1 MKIKL
6 FEDFNNDDRTWRL
19 NYEQTS
25 KIDAEINNVL
35 IELSDNGF
43 EIEIDHFAKKIA
55 EENSILVSV
64 GKNGGNTLFNTNDI
78 KDNIMVLLDYM
89 DENYGVKG
97 QNYLTQVRVPTENGY
112 KYDDVIVYEYPDNVE
127 ANEISVDITI

>member
-6 FEDFNNDDRTWRL
+6 FEDFNNDDSTWRL

-97 QNYLTQVRVPTENGY
+97 QNYLTLVRVPTENGY